1 MRNKLILLAL
11 VALICIPMV
20 VTAAND
26 SVTTGPYK
34 ISFDMGMPLG
44 TYTITQ
50 IEPKYSESLSG
61 ERSTSYMINIKT
73 GLTDNAII
81 TITENEKAIAVL
93 GVDDISRMFPAL
105 TYSTLSNSLNAR
117 NIETATR
124 TIDSVIGGI
133 GSGDIYLA
141 GISMKIYLAQ
151 YQPAFDP
158 SHVIVTLMTSY
169 PWDSGSR
176 QLVNSI
182 HVEKLGMM
190 SQAYAGPTSGWAGP
204 GKGAKTW
211 AEGSNILKN

>member
-11 VALICIPMV
+11 VALLCIPMV
-20 VTAAND
+20 ANAVND

-34 ISFDMGMPLG
+34 ISFDMGMPPG
-44 TYTITQ
+44 TYIVAQ
-50 IEPKYSESLSG
+50 SEPKYSESLSG
-61 ERSTSYMINIKT
+61 DRSTSYMVNIKT
-73 GLTDNAII
+73 GLTDSAII
-81 TITENEKAIAVL
+81 TIAESEKGIAIL
-93 GVDDISRMFPAL
+93 GADDISRMFPVL

-124 TIDSVIGGI
+124 AIDGVIGGI

-141 GISMKIYLAQ
+141 GIRMKIYLAQ

-211 AEGSNILKN
+211 AEGSNLLKN